1 MNNYEVV
8 PNIISCK
15 DLDYLSDMFEWNYNA
30 FKKASNSLNYVQD
43 QEIKNTIQKGIMLFK
58 SNLEKTLEILN
69 KGGNNE

>member
-8 PNIISCK
+8 PNIISCI

-43 QEIKNTIQKGIMLFK
+43 QEIKNMIQKGIMLFK

>member
-15 DLDYLSDMFEWNYNA
+15 DLDFLSDMFEWNYNA

-43 QEIKNTIQKGIMLFK
+43 QEIKNMIQKGIMLFK